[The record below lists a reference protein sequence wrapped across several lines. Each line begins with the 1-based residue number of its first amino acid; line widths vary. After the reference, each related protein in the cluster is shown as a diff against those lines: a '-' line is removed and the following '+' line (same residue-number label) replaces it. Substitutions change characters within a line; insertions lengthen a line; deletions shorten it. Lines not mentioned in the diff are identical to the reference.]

1 MLETTWF
8 VLWGLLWAVYFVL
21 DGFDFGMGT
30 LLPFLAK
37 NDEEKRII
45 YNAAGP
51 YWDGNEV
58 WLITAGG
65 VTFAAFPKAY
75 AVMFSALYAPL
86 LILLFALIFRAVSF
100 EFRNKKDCPQ
110 WRKFWD
116 ACQFLGNFLPALL
129 LGVAFANLFMG
140 IPIAGHSKNPM
151 CTAAVLWRRLM
162 VSMFMALPA
171 GVPTPPM
178 RQAMGSP
185 SITALPKLL
194 VPFIQPF
201 FSSSRTAT
209 GSIMATTGMSARMV
223 ESSAQTIIRSSRRRT
238 GEPLDRRLV
247 HRTMRR
253 LRPEFWKAM
262 AMQNMANTKKI
273 VGVANS
279 CIILGR
285 GRMPATAGSTAN
297 STEATA
303 TGRISNT
310 HTSTAANIM
319 AMARLPLG
327 DSPSG
332 HGRETSRKYP
342 RRMARP
348 MQPFR
353 REVVML
359 ASL

>member
-1 MLETTWF
+1 
-8 VLWGLLWAVYFVL
+8 
-21 DGFDFGMGT
+21 
-30 LLPFLAK
+30 
-37 NDEEKRII
+37 
-45 YNAAGP
+45 
-51 YWDGNEV
+51 
-58 WLITAGG
+58 
-65 VTFAAFPKAY
+65 
-75 AVMFSALYAPL
+75 
-86 LILLFALIFRAVSF
+86 
-100 EFRNKKDCPQ
+100 
-110 WRKFWD
+110 
-116 ACQFLGNFLPALL
+116 
-129 LGVAFANLFMG
+129 
-140 IPIAGHSKNPM
+140 
-151 CTAAVLWRRLM
+151 M

-178 RQAMGSP
+178 RQAMLSP

-194 VPFIQPF
+194 VPFTQPF

-303 TGRISNT
+303 TGSISNT
-310 HTSTAANIM
+310 HISTAANIM

-348 MQPFR
+348 MQPFAGKWSCWR
-353 REVVML
+353 PCSRAADICENNNATRALMARWCKNEPLNKCEPMQPPVPRGGGRPRGSAPGNPGRGA
-359 ASL
+359 ASTLRKARAAP

>member
-140 IPIAGHSKNPM
+140 IPIDGN
-151 CTAAVLWRRLM
+151 
-162 VSMFMALPA
+162 
-171 GVPTPPM
+171 GVYH
-178 RQAMGSP
+178 GN
-185 SITALPKLL
+185 IIKLL
-194 VPFIQPF
+194 NPYGLAGGIF
-201 FSSSRTAT
+201 FVLIFCMHGALWLALKSEGDIHERAV
-209 GSIMATTGMSARMV
+209 GA
-223 ESSAQTIIRSSRRRT
+223 AQVVWPLGPRRGPAFPR
-238 GEPLDRRLV
+238 PDRVLHQSVRQL
-247 HRTMRR
+247 RR
-253 LRPEFWKAM
+253 ASH
-262 AMQNMANTKKI
+262 A
-273 VGVANS
+273 
-279 CIILGR
+279 
-285 GRMPATAGSTAN
+285 
-297 STEATA
+297 
-303 TGRISNT
+303 
-310 HTSTAANIM
+310 
-319 AMARLPLG
+319 ARLPDPRSGFPAHRPGDDLG
-327 DSPSG
+327 RQPCS
-332 HGRETSRKYP
+332 
-342 RRMARP
+342 ARGSSA
-348 MQPFR
+348 R
-353 REVVML
+353 CS
-359 ASL
+359 SLP

>member
-1 MLETTWF
+1 MTSHHASGVSTRT
-8 VLWGLLWAVYFVL
+8 
-21 DGFDFGMGT
+21 MGT
-30 LLPFLAK
+30 
-37 NDEEKRII
+37 
-45 YNAAGP
+45 
-51 YWDGNEV
+51 
-58 WLITAGG
+58 
-65 VTFAAFPKAY
+65 
-75 AVMFSALYAPL
+75 
-86 LILLFALIFRAVSF
+86 
-100 EFRNKKDCPQ
+100 
-110 WRKFWD
+110 
-116 ACQFLGNFLPALL
+116 
-129 LGVAFANLFMG
+129 
-140 IPIAGHSKNPM
+140 PIAVHSKNPM
-151 CTAAVLWRRLM
+151 CTPAVLWRRLM
-162 VSMFMALPA
+162 VIMFMALPA

-194 VPFIQPF
+194 VPFTQPF

-247 HRTMRR
+247 HRTIRR

-310 HTSTAANIM
+310 HISTAANIM

-348 MQPFR
+348 MQPLR

-359 ASL
+359 ASSWQICGYL

>member
-116 ACQFLGNFLPALL
+116 ACQFLGNFPRCCSAWPSPTCSW
-129 LGVAFANLFMG
+129 ASRSTAT
-140 IPIAGHSKNPM
+140 A
-151 CTAAVLWRRLM
+151 CT
-162 VSMFMALPA
+162 
-171 GVPTPPM
+171 
-178 RQAMGSP
+178 
-185 SITALPKLL
+185 TAT
-194 VPFIQPF
+194 
-201 FSSSRTAT
+201 SSS
-209 GSIMATTGMSARMV
+209 
-223 ESSAQTIIRSSRRRT
+223 
-238 GEPLDRRLV
+238 
-247 HRTMRR
+247 
-253 LRPEFWKAM
+253 F
-262 AMQNMANTKKI
+262 
-273 VGVANS
+273 
-279 CIILGR
+279 
-285 GRMPATAGSTAN
+285 
-297 STEATA
+297 
-303 TGRISNT
+303 
-310 HTSTAANIM
+310 
-319 AMARLPLG
+319 
-327 DSPSG
+327 
-332 HGRETSRKYP
+332 
-342 RRMARP
+342 
-348 MQPFR
+348 
-353 REVVML
+353 
-359 ASL
+359 